1 MLQGDIKDYETEHD
15 KAGLQLY
22 ADELRGQ
29 GYSNT
34 LVLGYGNPKKVIPE
48 LTSQFNADLLV
59 LGAHGHRGI
68 SDLIFGTTIN
78 AVRHRVNIPILV
90 VK

>member
-1 MLQGDIKDYETEHD
+1 M
-15 KAGLQLY
+15 
-22 ADELRGQ
+22 
-29 GYSNT
+29 
-34 LVLGYGNPKKVIPE
+34 VLGYGNPKKVIPE
-48 LTSQFNADLLV
+48 LSTQFGADLLV